1 MTTKLSKYHAMLAD
15 TIGVN
20 QIYSYDFNG
29 GTLYALIHT
38 NPEKMHSTVDNC
50 ICSLDKMLQ
59 NLPCNTQ
66 GTTLFMSISD
76 ILSGKVKTFAAGENL
91 VDEHYNV
98 IFDTRQPGT
107 SIGRKHNIRPGV
119 YKYPEDPVPEDSFAS
134 EQEDIRVQE
143 RVMAENPRD
152 FNQEPA
158 YDTGDDDDAGGS
170 AQMPRGRCDESLK
183 RPAEVS
189 VSPPAKRYHHGE
201 VNALLR
207 LKDAEINALK
217 TSMAKDAEIN
227 ALKTSIAIAAKDK
240 AIEAREL
247 SKAIDTK
254 DTALSA
260 AADAR
265 KHARQVE
272 ADKDDEI
279 RALTQKLD
287 AATAEI
293 NRRKTIEET
302 VQVVKALAVEAM
314 AKRMEVWDEAVAKR
328 MEVWD
333 EAMEVWAI
341 QEMKVSNQQY
351 AEKEAECQKLR
362 KKDASDAATH
372 RNIMRKAGNALKA
385 VIKKTAAANRKLEM
399 LENQEQ
405 LVRRILQATSG
416 QRQVDYFAEFKGHIN
431 NNGQR
436 DEGVSSSPGDKETQ
450 SADDQGDGSAS
461 SSDDDDEESSMSS
474 SQSDGSEQ

>member
-1 MTTKLSKYHAMLAD
+1 MCMTTKLSKYHAMLAD

-20 QIYSYDFNG
+20 QIYSCDFNG

-107 SIGRKHNIRPGV
+107 LIGRKHNIRPGV

-170 AQMPRGRCDESLK
+170 AQMPRGRCDEFLK

-201 VNALLR
+201 VNALFR
-207 LKDAEINALK
+207 LKDAEINALR

-260 AADAR
+260 AADAK
-265 KHARQVE
+265 KHAQQVE
-272 ADKDDEI
+272 ADKNNEI
-279 RALTQKLD
+279 RALMQKLD

-302 VQVVKALAVEAM
+302 VQVVNAVMNESVVAVRTLAVELCKDNAEKMEVRDEAM
-314 AKRMEVWDEAVAKR
+314 AKRMEVRDEAMAKR
-328 MEVWD
+328 MDSVEVSHQQH
-333 EAMEVWAI
+333 A
-341 QEMKVSNQQY
+341 EMSAKNF
-351 AEKEAECQKLR
+351 EPRTPL
-362 KKDASDAATH
+362 
-372 RNIMRKAGNALKA
+372 M
-385 VIKKTAAANRKLEM
+385 
-399 LENQEQ
+399 
-405 LVRRILQATSG
+405 
-416 QRQVDYFAEFKGHIN
+416 
-431 NNGQR
+431 
-436 DEGVSSSPGDKETQ
+436 PQ
-450 SADDQGDGSAS
+450 SADISRERMAKP
-461 SSDDDDEESSMSS
+461 
-474 SQSDGSEQ
+474 